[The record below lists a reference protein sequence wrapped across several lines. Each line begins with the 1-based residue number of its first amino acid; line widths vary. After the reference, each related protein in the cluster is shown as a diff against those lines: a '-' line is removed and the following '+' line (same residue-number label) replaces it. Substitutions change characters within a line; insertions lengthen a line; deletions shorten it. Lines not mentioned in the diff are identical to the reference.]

1 MRNTS
6 AAAPLIYRRIR
17 ERNAY
22 RLLGNRPLILLLAV
36 YDQSHVAGHLQT
48 IGAQVNRQFPCIT
61 PRLNEHGGAIIPA
74 LELHPRFGNRKDTLR
89 QCVKYPSRRG
99 KDFPFW
105 VFTVYF
111 TRT

>member
-22 RLLGNRPLILLLAV
+22 RFLGNRPLILLLAV

-48 IGAQVNRQFPCIT
+48 IGPQVNRT
-61 PRLNEHGGAIIPA
+61 VE
-74 LELHPRFGNRKDTLR
+74 
-89 QCVKYPSRRG
+89 PSIRHSN
-99 KDFPFW
+99 
-105 VFTVYF
+105 F
-111 TRT
+111 TRGSATNWS